1 MVGRGKYKYEK
12 NNFEV
17 LFIVTNEKIIIFA
30 PKLFNMTLQRW
41 IKDRAIHGFPTFSI
55 EDARQA
61 GLCSSEQILQNELSR
76 LSANK
81 TIANV
86 YRGFYVI
93 FPVQYV
99 LRGSIP
105 APYYIDQLMNYLR
118 KPYYVCM
125 LSAAELLGAAHRR
138 PQQFSVMTTFPKR
151 SVVSR
156 RNVAT
161 EWFYREQIPEE
172 CIITKNTETGTI
184 RISNA
189 LLTAADLVQYQQHIG
204 GLARAATIIEELTE
218 QIDIKKH
225 FRLLVP
231 FVKSVV
237 WQRLGYLLENIIE
250 EKELADELY
259 IQLRSVNHHIQYTPL
274 STTATSEYIARDS
287 RWKININTQ
296 IEIDEQ

>member
-1 MVGRGKYKYEK
+1 
-12 NNFEV
+12 
-17 LFIVTNEKIIIFA
+17 
-30 PKLFNMTLQRW
+30 MTLQRW
-41 IKDRAIHGFPTFSI
+41 IKERAIHGFPTFSI
-55 EDARQA
+55 EDARRA

-76 LSANK
+76 LSTNK

-105 APYYIDQLMNYLR
+105 APYYIDQLMNYLG

-125 LSAAELLGAAHRR
+125 LSAAELLGAAHQR

-156 RNVAT
+156 RNIAT
-161 EWFYREQIPEE
+161 EWFYREQIPKE
-172 CIITKNTETGTI
+172 CIITKNTETGTL

-218 QIDIKKH
+218 QINIEKH

-237 WQRLGYLLENIIE
+237 WQRLGYLLENVVE

-259 IQLRSVNHHIQYTPL
+259 IQLRSVNNHIQYTQL
-274 STTATSEYIARDS
+274 STTATSEYSTRDS

-296 IEIDEQ
+296 IEIDEL